1 MYLSELKLWNFRKY
15 GINGANF
22 ENSSPG
28 IVVNFHDGV
37 NVLVGENDSGKT
49 AIVDA
54 IRYVLKTQS
63 LEFIQIDEK
72 DFHKPKGKDRTS
84 ELKIECTFSGFSDDG
99 SDAGHFLEWIGF
111 DDENKFQLKIR
122 LYAKFKDD
130 NVIYQTIRAGIDSEG
145 SFIEGDARDL
155 LRVIYL
161 KPLRDALSEMT
172 QGNKSRFAQILKSLD
187 KFKRERDKIT
197 GKRKKHL
204 LEEKYDL
211 AKKEIDS
218 YFTDP
223 NGGEDIIKTINQ
235 FLNEDFFIGSKTERE
250 DKKAVISLAENELS
264 EILRQLNLILEDNKS
279 GLGSLNLL
287 YIAAE
292 LLHLSKQ
299 RPGLKLTMIEELE
312 AHLHPQYQLRLIDF
326 IQEKKEK
333 YGQFILTTHST
344 TLASSIELE
353 NLIICKEDKVFPMG
367 HKCTQL
373 KKGDYRFL
381 ERFLDATKANL
392 FFAKGVI
399 IVEGDAENLLI
410 PTIAQLIDRP
420 LHKYGVS
427 IVNVGSTAFNR
438 YRKIFLR
445 KDLDDI
451 SNKNQW
457 LDIKVAVIT
466 DLDVPSMEYWNENSI
481 PKRCIIQEDDTKGLV
496 NITDDI
502 KWEELLDIVINS
514 KADFKAKYICFKK
527 EAIKKIKKEIHDQ
540 LKAHYPNLEKD
551 LTEELIEKIRRQKK
565 QKIEKR
571 INCQNV
577 KGFIPEYWTLEY
589 DLANSQLFKKV
600 EIAKRLAKYLDTNN
614 SNIITKKYA
623 DKITQDVEDKTLE
636 QNDKIAF
643 EIFEPLNEG
652 KISKA
657 TTAQCLALI
666 LEQTEGIK
674 EILLDDP
681 YLAYLRDAIYHVT
694 EPKESVGGQD
704 DEK

>member
-15 GINGANF
+15 GTTGNSKEF
-22 ENSSPG
+22 EKSEPG
-28 IVVNFHDGV
+28 LVVNFNDGV

-63 LEFIQIDEK
+63 LEFIPIEDN
-72 DFHKPKGKDRTS
+72 DFHLIKDGERTT
-84 ELKIECTFSGFSDDG
+84 ELKIDCTFSGFDKEG
-99 SDAGHFLEWIGF
+99 KDAGHFLEWIGF
-111 DDENKFQLKIR
+111 NEENEFELKVR
-122 LYAKFKDD
+122 LYAKRKDD
-130 NVIYQTIRAGIDSEG
+130 NSIYQTVKAGIDTDG

-161 KPLRDALSEMT
+161 RPLRDALTEMT
-172 QGNKSRFAQILKSLD
+172 QGNKSRFALILKSL
-187 KFKRERDKIT
+187 KEFKKIKVE
-197 GKRKKHL
+197 GKEEKHP
-204 LEEKYDL
+204 LEEKYGNL
-211 AKKEIDS
+211 KNEIDD
-218 YFTDP
+218 YFDF
-223 NGGEDIIKTINQ
+223 GDGENITKTIND
-235 FLNEDFFIGSKTERE
+235 FLVNDFFIGNEERTA
-250 DKKAVISLAENELS
+250 KISLAKNELS
-264 EILRQLNLILEDNKS
+264 TILRQLNLILEDNKS

-292 LLHLSKQ
+292 LLYLNERKT
-299 RPGLKLTMIEELE
+299 GLKLTLIEELE

-326 IQEKKEK
+326 IQKKSKE

-353 NLIICKEDKVFPMG
+353 NLIICKEDKVFSMG
-367 HKCTQL
+367 HIHTQL
-373 KKGDYRFL
+373 KEVDYRFL

-410 PTIAQLIDRP
+410 PTIAKLIDRP

-445 KDLDDI
+445 KDLDDS
-451 SNKNQW
+451 SNEEQW
-457 LDIKVAVIT
+457 IDIKVSVIT
-466 DLDVPSMEYWNENSI
+466 DLDVPSMDYWEDKGTKSI
-481 PKRCIIQEDDTKGLV
+481 YLIISKDVSDLQKITEDVEWEHMINIPIQSFSEFQKLYQCNKKERAKNLKQGV
-496 NITDDI
+496 NARLES
-502 KWEELLDIVINS
+502 KFPEFEKVIN
-514 KADFKAKYICFKK
+514 
-527 EAIKKIKKEIHDQ
+527 
-540 LKAHYPNLEKD
+540 
-551 LTEELIEKIRRQKK
+551 EELIEKLRIRKQHKCKK
-565 QKIEKR
+565 E

-577 KGFIPEYWTLEY
+577 QGFFPKAWTLEY
-589 DLANSQLFKKV
+589 DLASSGLFKELEV
-600 EIAKRLAKYLDTNN
+600 AKRLAKYLDSSSSAYLTDE
-614 SNIITKKYA
+614 IIQEIKEEV
-623 DKITQDVEDKTLE
+623 DEESLTQDAGTVY
-636 QNDKIAF
+636 KIF
-643 EIFEPLNEG
+643 KPLNEG

-694 EPKESVGGQD
+694 EPNKPKGGQD
-704 DEK
+704 DEE